1 MVTKINRDVPS
12 KNNEGSETKDV
23 MAGRTAKLVSTACK
37 LSLEANSAK
46 RAAFAA
52 AMAFGLLHGELR
64 YMNDLYKGLSR
75 EDQEA
80 MRIFAIG
87 ELAAQF
93 DPEAEREINE
103 DGTDG
108 KWKVRPANFLTFKA
122 TPKDGADHIAW
133 FDIKAKDNDSVAIL
147 EGKRRAKQTKQAATK
162 ALKAHGETVLAFEWV
177 SNANRGVVGTPF
189 DAKRFVTGL
198 VSLLKKGAML
208 EGKSWDEIRKI
219 ALAAGLEAGTIK
231 DIEDVW
237 MKAHKPKSDS
247 DNKPVAK
254 QEDNEGERKV
264 A

>member
-1 MVTKINRDVPS
+1 MVTKINRPVTT
-12 KNNEGSETKDV
+12 KENEVTGETKV
-23 MAGRTAKLVSTACK
+23 AMAGRTELLVTTACR

-64 YMNDLYKGLSR
+64 YVNDLYKGLSR

-108 KWKVRPANFLTFKA
+108 RWKVRPANFLTFKA
-122 TPKDGADHIAW
+122 SPKEGADHIEW
-133 FDIKAKDNDSVAIL
+133 YNIKPNDADSAIVS

-162 ALKAHGETVLAFEWV
+162 ALKENGETVLAFEWV
-177 SNANRGVVGTPF
+177 SDANRGVVGAPF
-189 DAKRFVTGL
+189 TDTKFTTSMVA
-198 VSLLKKGAML
+198 LLKKGAML
-208 EGKSWDEIRKI
+208 EGKTWEEIRKV
-219 ALAAGLEAGTIK
+219 ALAAGLESGTIK
-231 DIEDVW
+231 DIELVW
-237 MKAHKPKSDS
+237 LKKHPAKAVNDTSA
-247 DNKPVAK
+247 VR
-254 QEDNEGERKV
+254 QENNEGERKV